1 MVKYKNKGMSYHFS
15 VARRPAMGNK
25 LQSIISYD
33 NTQNIGI
40 STRTMMQYHFSVARR
55 PAMGNTLI
63 AIFDYKNNQY
73 NMSIVKNIEYP
84 VLNLKTHHRVR

>member
-1 MVKYKNKGMSYHFS
+1 
-15 VARRPAMGNK
+15 MGNK

-33 NTQNIGI
+33 DTQNIGI
-40 STRTMMQYHFSVARR
+40 STRTTIQYHFSVVRL

-73 NMSIVKNIEYP
+73 NMSKI
-84 VLNLKTHHRVR
+84 